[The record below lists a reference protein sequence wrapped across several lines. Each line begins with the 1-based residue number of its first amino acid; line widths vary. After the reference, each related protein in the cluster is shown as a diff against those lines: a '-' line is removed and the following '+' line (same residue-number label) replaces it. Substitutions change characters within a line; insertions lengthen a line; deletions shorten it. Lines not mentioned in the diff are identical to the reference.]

1 MNNSIKKAGWVAAV
15 AVPALFA
22 AQSASAALVTNW
34 SYQVDSAFTDWTPQ
48 PDGDVEGEVTPSNP
62 NPNLGG
68 EPTQLSWGVGDNQS
82 SIEIE
87 PTVTGE
93 VETNGDFVPSATFT
107 HNNFVISDPN
117 DVSLE
122 SFILSTNLTLTAL
135 APPDEAGQTEE
146 LPLDFPSLFFESP
159 NDGDCG
165 FESESN
171 CDDIFVLGGG
181 SDANLNEEGIF
192 TATTGFT
199 LDDITYTVLL
209 EIEGLGALTGDQCG
223 AAGAGAGCVG
233 FLTQEGQVN
242 NFTSRF
248 AIRAEVASVPEP
260 GTLGLLGLG
269 LAGLG
274 FAGRRRSAR

>member
-1 MNNSIKKAGWVAAV
+1 MNNAIRKAGWVAAV

-22 AQSASAALVTNW
+22 AQGASAALVTDWNFQA
-34 SYQVDSAFTDWTPQ
+34 YSAFTDWSPES
-48 PDGDVEGEVTPSNP
+48 DAEGAVTPSNP
-62 NPNLGG
+62 NENFEGN
-68 EPTQLSWGVGDNQS
+68 PTTLSWGVAENQS
-82 SIEIE
+82 SISIDPVVEG
-87 PTVTGE
+87 TVQ
-93 VETNGDFVPSATFT
+93 TNGDFEQSATFT
-107 HNNFVISDPN
+107 HNNFPIRDPN

-122 SFILSTNLTLTAL
+122 SFLLATNLVLTAT
-135 APPDEAGQTEE
+135 APPEMEGATES

-159 NDGDCG
+159 NVENCG

-181 SDANLNEEGIF
+181 DATNLNEEGIF
-192 TATTGFT
+192 EATTGFT

-209 EIEGLGALTGDQCG
+209 EIEGLGALTNDQCS
-223 AAGAGAGCVG
+223 AANAGAGCVG

-242 NFTSRF
+242 QFTSRF
-248 AIRAEVASVPEP
+248 AIRAEVAEVPEP

-274 FAGRRRSAR
+274 FAGRRRRAAH

>member
-1 MNNSIKKAGWVAAV
+1 MNNAIRKAGWVAAV

-22 AQSASAALVTNW
+22 AQGASAALVTDWNFRAL
-34 SYQVDSAFTDWTPQ
+34 SAFTEWTPES
-48 PDGDVEGEVTPSNP
+48 DAEGAVTPSNP
-62 NPNLGG
+62 NEDFDGN
-68 EPTQLSWGVGDNQS
+68 PTTLSWGVAENQS
-82 SIEIE
+82 SISIDPAVEG
-87 PTVTGE
+87 TVQ
-93 VETNGDFVPSATFT
+93 TNGDFEQSATFT
-107 HNNFVISDPN
+107 HNNFPIRDPN

-122 SFILSTNLTLTAL
+122 SFLLSTRLVLTAT
-135 APPDEAGQTEE
+135 APPEMAGDTET

-159 NDGDCG
+159 NVENCG

-181 SDANLNEEGIF
+181 DATNLNEEGIF
-192 TATTGFT
+192 EATTGFT

-209 EIEGLGALTGDQCG
+209 EIEGLGALTSDQCG

-233 FLTQEGQVN
+233 FLTQESQVN

-248 AIRAEVASVPEP
+248 AIRAEVAEVPEP

-274 FAGRRRSAR
+274 FAGRRRRAAR